1 MSRSFLDK
9 VLRLLGIALAL
20 YMVARLYGWTTHD
33 NIIKRTVKCKYC
45 RKQISEKVAELLLAM
60 CMGNEC

>member
-1 MSRSFLDK
+1 M
-9 VLRLLGIALAL
+9 LRLLGIALAL

-45 RKQISEKVAELLLAM
+45 RKQISEKVAKLLLAVGM
-60 CMGNEC
+60 CGDC